1 MRDAKQYEHQCKTL
15 QIMNNS
21 LQKENARLKQI
32 LDNRIVNEADK
43 EHLEAEK
50 VIEVNALVAQ
60 VSDLTEQLAKKKQAE
75 MQGQSRLQ

>member
-1 MRDAKQYEHQCKTL
+1 MQNAADHEQQP
-15 QIMNNS
+15 S
-21 LQKENARLKQI
+21 KENARLKQI